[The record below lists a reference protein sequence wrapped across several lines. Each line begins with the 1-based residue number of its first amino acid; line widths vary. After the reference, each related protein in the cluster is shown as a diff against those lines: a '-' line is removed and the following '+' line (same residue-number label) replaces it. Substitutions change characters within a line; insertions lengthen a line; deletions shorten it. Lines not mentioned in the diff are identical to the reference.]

1 MNAPLTDDL
10 YDQLQGEPLR
20 RMSQQ
25 LGIGPAQMAGAL
37 SAALPLLLG
46 VLGQNAQQPQGAQSL
61 FGALSKDHRGLD
73 LGSVLG
79 AVLGSGATTTQS
91 TVGGQGEK
99 ILGHVFGSRQPRAEQ
114 TLGLATGLG
123 SEKSHALL
131 KLLAPVV
138 MAYLAK
144 RMFEQRQGG
153 VDAQSGEAS
162 PQVLGQVLG
171 QEQQQVRQQGGL
183 GGGLLGAILDQDGDG
198 QLGLDDLIRAGSGM
212 LGGRR

>member
-1 MNAPLTDDL
+1 MTMTDEL
-10 YDQLQGEPLR
+10 YTQLQGEPLR
-20 RMSQQ
+20 QMSQQ
-25 LGIGPAQMAGAL
+25 LGIGPAQLAGAL
-37 SAALPLLLG
+37 SAALPMLLG
-46 VLGQNAQQPQGAQSL
+46 TLGQNAQQPQGAQSL

-79 AVLGSGATTTQS
+79 AVLGSGAATPS
-91 TVGGQGEK
+91 VAGSQGEK
-99 ILGHVFGSRQPRAEQ
+99 ILGHVFGGRQPRAEQ
-114 TLGLATGLG
+114 SLGQATGLG
-123 SEKSHALL
+123 PEKSHALL
-131 KLLAPVV
+131 KLLAPLV

-144 RMFEQRQGG
+144 RMFDQRQGG
-153 VDAQSGEAS
+153 AGDTNSREAS

-198 QLGLDDLIRAGSGM
+198 ELGLGDLIKAGSGM